1 MRATL
6 RVPAIFDAC
15 HIGDC
20 AGPHTINPMP
30 DDRSTAGADTLFPE
44 NAHGPFHDPF
54 RPRRPTPD
62 PVLMTTLP
70 AREAPGHKPMFR
82 RILLPVDGSLSMTP
96 LVATCMAFAAGIGAA
111 VVAVHVIPL
120 PDSADTAPALATQAH
135 AERILQ
141 QVADTARTLGVPCE
155 CKVLSGAE
163 PWQAIVRAALDY
175 HADLICMSSHGR
187 HGASEHI
194 LASQTARVTEHAPL
208 PVLLFR

>member
-1 MRATL
+1 MTPHAL
-6 RVPAIFDAC
+6 HVP
-15 HIGDC
+15 GL
-20 AGPHTINPMP
+20 P
-30 DDRSTAGADTLFPE
+30 AGA
-44 NAHGPFHDPF
+44 
-54 RPRRPTPD
+54 
-62 PVLMTTLP
+62 V
-70 AREAPGHKPMFR
+70 REHTAMFR

>member
-1 MRATL
+1 
-6 RVPAIFDAC
+6 
-15 HIGDC
+15 
-20 AGPHTINPMP
+20 
-30 DDRSTAGADTLFPE
+30 
-44 NAHGPFHDPF
+44 
-54 RPRRPTPD
+54 
-62 PVLMTTLP
+62 MTTLP
-70 AREAPGHKPMFR
+70 AREAPGHQPMFQ

-96 LVATCMAFAAGIGAA
+96 LVATCLAFAAGIGAA
-111 VVAVHVIPL
+111 VVAVHVIPF
-120 PDSADTAPALATQAH
+120 PDSAEAVAALATQAH
-135 AERILQ
+135 AARILQ

-155 CKVLSGAE
+155 CMVLSGAE